1 MGKRNLETAV
11 STMTNVEV
19 KVRWLPFQLRPNT
32 PLAGDPKPPNTPD
45 NPRVGARLRAAGQGV
60 GIDFTGLCD
69 RSPNTLLAHTLMK
82 FAEESTGGN
91 NTLSEILFRHYFT
104 DGLYPDEQNLKAAA
118 EEAGLDVDLALAYMT
133 DSSKQAAVAEE
144 AQSYSDRGIS
154 GVPSFFVNGRM
165 AFSGA
170 QPPQAF
176 VRAIEQLA

>member
-1 MGKRNLETAV
+1 MSNT
-11 STMTNVEV
+11 EV

-32 PLAGDPKPPNTPD
+32 PLAGDPKPPNTPQ
-45 NPRVGARLRAAGQGV
+45 NPRVGARLRTAGEGV
-60 GIDFTGLCD
+60 GINFTGLTD

-82 FAEESTGGN
+82 FAEDSTGNN

-104 DGLYPDEQNLKAAA
+104 DGKYPDEENLRSAA
-118 EEAGLDVDLALAYMT
+118 EEAGLDVEAAVAYMS
-133 DSSKQAAVAEE
+133 DPAKQAVVAEE

-154 GVPSFFVNGRM
+154 GVPSFFVNGRL

-176 VRAIEQLA
+176 LTAFKQLA